1 MRIPNL
7 PWLELSII
15 LALFGS
21 VWVSQLKQAVQA
33 ARWGIIFTGLTFV
46 TSCLAWLTFSLAS
59 PADAHEVWSPSLA
72 LFGQKLFAVD
82 QLSAALVP
90 AIALLH
96 FLTALATARTKMRN
110 FSFSWSLVSEA
121 IRLAMFTCQPG
132 WILVGLLAISC
143 VPPYIEL
150 VNRRKPTR
158 LYVIHMGLFVGL
170 LIIGWAGVQFSTGS
184 ALGLGISSVPL
195 MLAILIR
202 CGTVPMHC
210 WVTDWFE
217 HASFGNAIL
226 YATPLAG
233 VLAAVRLVLPI
244 APGWILSGIAASSLV
259 TAIYAAAMGTIQ
271 HETRRLFAYLFL
283 SNTSLVL
290 VGLEIHTEL
299 SFTAS
304 LCLWF
309 SAIFSL
315 GGFGLTLR
323 AIESRF
329 GRLTLTRFHGLYPN
343 IPSLAVCFLLTGLA
357 CVGFPGTVGFI
368 AAELLVDS
376 AVEANPIIG
385 MLVVIAGALN
395 GIAVMRGYF
404 SIFTGARHHTSISLK
419 MVGRERVAV
428 LTLVALILLG
438 GIFPAPGVQTRVR
451 AARQILQDRVSRVGA
466 DSEPDATEKPDLHHK
481 VEVEPVPKD

>member
-1 MRIPNL
+1 MRIPNF

-15 LALFGS
+15 VALFGS
-21 VWVSQLKQAVQA
+21 IWVSLIKRPIQA
-33 ARWGIIFTGLTFV
+33 ARAGTIFTGFV
-46 TSCLAWLTFSLAS
+46 FALSLLAWLSFSLEDPSAS
-59 PADAHEVWSPSLA
+59 AEIWSPSLA
-72 LFGQKLFAVD
+72 LFGRKLFAVD
-82 QLSAALVP
+82 QISAPLVP
-90 AIALLH
+90 AIGLLH
-96 FLTALATARTKMRN
+96 LLTALATARTKMRN
-110 FSFSWSLVSEA
+110 FSFTWSLVSEA
-121 IRLAMFTCQPG
+121 IRLAMFTCKPG
-132 WILVGLLAISC
+132 WILIGLLSICC

-170 LIIGWAGVQFSTGS
+170 LVIGWAGVHFSNGS
-184 ALGLGISSVPL
+184 PMGLALSSVPL

-217 HASFGNAIL
+217 NASFGNAIL

-244 APGWILSGIAASSLV
+244 APGWILSGIAVSSLV
-259 TAIYAAAMGTIQ
+259 TAIYAAAMATIQ
-271 HETRRLFAYLFL
+271 RESRRLFAYLFL

-290 VGLEIHTEL
+290 VGLEIHTDL

-323 AIESRF
+323 AIESRV
-329 GRLTLTRFHGLYPN
+329 GRLSLTRFHGLYPN
-343 IPSLAVCFLLTGLA
+343 IPSLAICFLLTGLA
-357 CVGFPGTVGFI
+357 CVGFPGTIGFI
-368 AAELLVDS
+368 STELLVDS

-404 SIFTGARHHTSISLK
+404 SIFTGARHHTSISLR
-419 MVGRERVAV
+419 MVTRERVAV
-428 LTLVALILLG
+428 LTLATLILVL

-451 AARQILQDRVSRVGA
+451 AARKIMADRESRVG
-466 DSEPDATEKPDLHHK
+466 
-481 VEVEPVPKD
+481 VEPGTHHPAVTDETALAAPTH